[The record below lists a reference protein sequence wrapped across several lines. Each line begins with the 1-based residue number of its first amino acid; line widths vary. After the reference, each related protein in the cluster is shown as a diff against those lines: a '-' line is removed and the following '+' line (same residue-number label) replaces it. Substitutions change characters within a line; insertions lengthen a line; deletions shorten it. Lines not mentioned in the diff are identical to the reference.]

1 MSRTI
6 FLSILST
13 LFVFNAA
20 FAEQAPDK
28 LVLDTFDKVKAKLE
42 NKADIDQEQLDRE
55 LREMVDGIFDFP
67 AMARASLSANW
78 NKATPEERE
87 EYVDL
92 FSELLF
98 DTYLKRIKE
107 SIGEAKIKLE
117 GVARNKEGDKAI
129 VKTKVDNGKEVA
141 AIQYRMKNVSNAW
154 RVYDVVV
161 ENVGLVS
168 NYRSEFSS
176 IIRKDKMAGLL
187 EKLREKQ
194 IKNQTSAAGTE
205 GKISDLNFK
214 L

>member
-1 MSRTI
+1 M
-6 FLSILST
+6 
-13 LFVFNAA
+13 
-20 FAEQAPDK
+20 AEEPDK
-28 LVLDTFDKVKAKLE
+28 LVLDTFDSVKAKLKE
-42 NKADIDQEQLDRE
+42 KETLSEEQIDKD
-55 LREMVDGIFDFP
+55 LRKMVDDIFDFS
-67 AMARASLSANW
+67 AMARASLSSNW
-78 NKATPEERE
+78 NKATPAERS

-92 FSELLF
+92 FSQLLF

-107 SIGEAKIKLE
+107 SIGDAKIKLE

-141 AIQYRMKNVSNAW
+141 AIQYRMKNVKGAW
-154 RVYDVVV
+154 RVYDIVV

-187 EKLREKQ
+187 EKLRNKQ
-194 IKNQTSAAGTE
+194 TKSETSRAGAE
-205 GKISDLNFK
+205 DKLSELNFK